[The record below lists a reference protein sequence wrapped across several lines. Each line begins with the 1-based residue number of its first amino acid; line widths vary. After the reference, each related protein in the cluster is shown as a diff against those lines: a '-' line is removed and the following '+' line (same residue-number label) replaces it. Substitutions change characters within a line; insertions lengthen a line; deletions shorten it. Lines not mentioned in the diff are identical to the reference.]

1 MELTEQK
8 LIGSL
13 LLLAGIT
20 CLAAGLFE
28 DQFTTVANIIG
39 EVLKAAIAG

>member
-1 MELTEQK
+1 MELSEQR

-13 LLLAGIT
+13 FLLAGIT

-28 DQFTTVANIIG
+28 DQFTTVVNILG